1 MKNRPKKATILFG
14 FLRPRQTPL
23 ASPVCKYRFGPFEL
37 STRAREL
44 FKHGRKLKLRPQPY
58 QVLLLLLEH
67 SEDVVTRE
75 QVRERVWASDTF
87 VDFEHGLNTAIKE
100 LRGVLSDSAKEPRY
114 IETLPKLGYRLIVP
128 VEREAGVAGTEPA
141 AAEDHEQHLPAQETP
156 AQVEGKARAKEASR
170 TWTRN
175 AWVLAAIAT
184 TVLASLFFSMRLIRS
199 RTAPREETAAR
210 AQAPGGRLMLAVL
223 PFENLTG
230 DAGEEYFSD
239 GMTEE
244 MIAQLGRLDPAQM
257 GVIARSSVM
266 RFKHSADALD
276 QVKRELGVQYV
287 LEGSVRRDGG
297 RVRVTAELIQ
307 TKDQTRVWGKEY
319 DRGMSN
325 LIELQAEIAEEIAT
339 EVDLRLAPSR
349 SAGAN
354 AESKLSAPRLEAYD
368 LYLRGRYFW
377 NKRTPEGFQRAKGYF
392 QQAIDKD
399 PSYARAYAG
408 LADAYALISSYG
420 FVAPNEEMPK
430 ARDAAQKAVQLDPTL
445 AEAHT
450 SLAVIAQN
458 YDWDWKTAESE
469 YRRAIEL
476 DANYATAH
484 QWYAEELA
492 LVGRFPESFTEIDRA
507 RSLDPLS
514 LIIGADRGA
523 ILYYSRQYD
532 QAIEQF
538 DAVLDMQPN
547 FQRAGMLVYAY
558 VQERRYPEAL
568 ATLERWPTDPGGR
581 PWSLLAY
588 VYGNAGETANA
599 RRALE
604 KLLAPRGGP
613 KSIAMQ
619 IVEAEIGLGEKEKAL
634 DYLEVAYA
642 DRTIYTAV
650 KVDAVFDPLRSE
662 PRFQKILRGMGLA
675 Q

>member
-1 MKNRPKKATILFG
+1 MR
-14 FLRPRQTPL
+14 R
-23 ASPVCKYRFGPFEL
+23 
-37 STRAREL
+37 
-44 FKHGRKLKLRPQPY
+44 QPY
-58 QVLLLLLEH
+58 QILLLLLEH

-75 QVRERVWASDTF
+75 QVRDRVWASDTF

-128 VEREAGVAGTEPA
+128 VERVAGVAGTQPA
-141 AAEDHEQHLPAQETP
+141 ATEAEDHEKQLPAQETP
-156 AQVEGKARAKEASR
+156 GPVEGRTRGTEASR
-170 TWTRN
+170 TGTRN

-184 TVLASLFFSMRLIRS
+184 TVLAGLFFSMRWIRA
-199 RTAPREETAAR
+199 RMAPREEPAAS
-210 AQAPGGRLMLAVL
+210 AQTPGGRLMLAVL

-257 GVIARSSVM
+257 GVIARTSVM
-266 RFKHSADALD
+266 RYKRSADALE

-287 LEGSVRRDGG
+287 LEGSVRRDGD

-319 DRGMSN
+319 DRGMNN
-325 LIELQAEIAEEIAT
+325 LLELQAEIAEEIAT

-354 AESKLSAPRLEAYD
+354 AENKLSAPRLEAYD

-377 NKRTPEGFQRAKGYF
+377 NKRTPEGLQRAKECF

-399 PSYARAYAG
+399 PGYARAYAG
-408 LADAYALISSYG
+408 LADAYALISSYWI
-420 FVAPNEEMPK
+420 VAPNEEMPK
-430 ARDAAQKAVQLDPTL
+430 ARAAAQKAVQLDPTL

-469 YRRAIEL
+469 YRRAIAL
-476 DANYATAH
+476 DDNYATAH
-484 QWYAEELA
+484 HWYAEELA
-492 LVGRFPESFTEIDRA
+492 LTGRFPEAFAEMARA
-507 RSLDPLS
+507 RKLDPLS
-514 LIIGADRGA
+514 LIIGADLA
-523 ILYYSRQYD
+523 VFLYFSRQYD

-538 DAVLDMQPN
+538 RAVQAMEPN
-547 FQRAGMLVYAY
+547 FPRTDLIVFAY
-558 VQERRYPEAL
+558 VQERRYADAL
-568 ATLERWPTDPGGR
+568 ATLESPQMSPSRH
-581 PWSLLAY
+581 PWALLAY
-588 VYGNAGETANA
+588 VYGNAGQTANA
-599 RRALE
+599 RSALE
-604 KLLAPRGGP
+604 KLLAPRGRP
-613 KSIAMQ
+613 KPRAME
-619 IVEAEIGLGEKEKAL
+619 VFLSEIGLGEKEKAL
-634 DYLEVAYA
+634 DYLELAYA
-642 DRTIYTAV
+642 DRTISTSV

-675 Q
+675 P